1 MICEWSNQ
9 RIGNADCTLIAL
21 VGGLCDPDS
30 VVVWTAVD
38 CLKIVLKREDA
49 RGHKEMG
56 NRVLQVAVPLAR
68 LR

>member
-1 MICEWSNQ
+1 
-9 RIGNADCTLIAL
+9 
-21 VGGLCDPDS
+21 